1 MIMRT
6 KSTDES
12 TDYRILDGDGR
23 LLGRVQAPEGPPS
36 LGPGAG
42 TVLLLRECPLR
53 AGSPPAERQRAPPP
67 RSPFRIERPRP
78 KR

>member
-6 KSTDES
+6 TSTDES
-12 TDYRILDGDGR
+12 TEYRILDSNGR

-42 TVLLLRECPLR
+42 TVLLLRECLP
-53 AGSPPAERQRAPPP
+53 AGGLAPA
-67 RSPFRIERPRP
+67 
-78 KR
+78 

>member
-6 KSTDES
+6 TNTDDA
-12 TDYRILDGDGR
+12 TDYRMLDSNGR

-42 TVLLLRECPLR
+42 TVLLLRDCPSAR
-53 AGSPPAERQRAPPP
+53 PPAPV
-67 RSPFRIERPRP
+67 
-78 KR
+78 